1 MKPGQK
7 PYITQKNHIRKVKN
21 MFAKELQ
28 AFKKRHNIK
37 SADEWASVSGVSKST
52 ITRALKG
59 DGKDMGV
66 NTLLELITP
75 YGETLDQALEQ
86 GEYSPD
92 QIKKEEITEK
102 IANVIE
108 ELENSQTIPEEPAEE
123 IKNTLEEVHQF
134 INDTPTTKE
143 CSACGVLR
151 EMIASLN
158 EEKDTKNK
166 WIMNSFKICIILLL
180 ILFSMIVI
188 DGILIMSIINLLT

>member
-1 MKPGQK
+1 
-7 PYITQKNHIRKVKN
+7 
-21 MFAKELQ
+21 MFAKELT

-37 SADEWASVSGVSKST
+37 SADEWAKVSGVSKST
-52 ITRALKG
+52 ITRALNG

-66 NTLLELITP
+66 NTLLDLITP

-92 QIKKEEITEK
+92 QIKKEEIAEK
-102 IANVIE
+102 IENVIE
-108 ELENSQTIPEEPAEE
+108 ELENSQAIPEEPAEE
-123 IKNTLEEVHQF
+123 IKNTLEEVQQF
-134 INDTPTTKE
+134 INDTSSTAKE
-143 CSACGVLR
+143 CPACAVLR
-151 EMIASLN
+151 EMVANLN

-188 DGILIMSIINLLT
+188 DGILIMSIINMLN